1 MLSQRDVTQAKE
13 RHKEIIMAKPN
24 VVGVGMGY
32 KETRGRMTDELC
44 VVALVRQKV
53 PKLGLRPDSR
63 VPSKVD
69 GIITDVIQVGELR
82 ALSTPTDRI
91 RPVPGGVS
99 LGHYKVT
106 AGTLGCVVFD
116 QDTRKRL
123 ILSNNHV
130 LAESNDALIGD
141 QILQPGPVDG
151 GRVAKDTVATL
162 ERFCPINFS
171 TGPATCKFAL
181 IFADVGNSIAKLLG
195 SKYRVEAYW
204 SDEEAS
210 NRVDAA
216 VAKPVEGITF
226 LDEIMDIGVVAGTA
240 PARLGML
247 VRKSGRTTGFTSG
260 QITVLEAT
268 VDIRYG
274 DRTARFEGQ
283 IITGPMSKP
292 GDSGS
297 LLVAGDSLFAIGLLF
312 AGSEQ
317 ATVHNPIQDVLDSL
331 EVVI

>member
-1 MLSQRDVTQAKE
+1 
-13 RHKEIIMAKPN
+13 
-24 VVGVGMGY
+24 
-32 KETRGRMTDELC
+32 
-44 VVALVRQKV
+44 
-53 PKLGLRPDSR
+53 
-63 VPSKVD
+63 
-69 GIITDVIQVGELR
+69 
-82 ALSTPTDRI
+82 
-91 RPVPGGVS
+91 
-99 LGHYKVT
+99 
-106 AGTLGCVVFD
+106 
-116 QDTRKRL
+116 
-123 ILSNNHV
+123 
-130 LAESNDALIGD
+130 
-141 QILQPGPVDG
+141 
-151 GRVAKDTVATL
+151 VAKDTVATL